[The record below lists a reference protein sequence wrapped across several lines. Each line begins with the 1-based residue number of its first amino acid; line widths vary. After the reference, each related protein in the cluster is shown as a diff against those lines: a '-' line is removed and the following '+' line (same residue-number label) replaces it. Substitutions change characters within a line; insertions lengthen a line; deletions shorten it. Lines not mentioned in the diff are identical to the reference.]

1 LKAQDVLAV
10 VLQLL
15 ALFPTVEP
23 AIARA
28 IADFQKLFADGNEP
42 TQADIDA
49 LLDRV
54 KAQSAV
60 IQSQPD

>member
-1 LKAQDVLAV
+1 MSVEAVLAIV
-10 VLQLL
+10 MQFL

-23 AIARA
+23 ALVRA
-28 IADFQKLFADGNEP
+28 IEDFRKLFENGGQP

-54 KAQSAV
+54 KSQSAA
-60 IQSQPD
+60 IQAQPD

>member
-1 LKAQDVLAV
+1 LNAQQVLAI
-10 VLQLL
+10 VLQVL
-15 ALFPTVEP
+15 ALFPTLEP
-23 AIARA
+23 AIVRA
-28 IADFQKLFADGNEP
+28 IEDFKKLFENGGEP

-54 KAQSAV
+54 KLQSSI